1 MQDAEEHKSSLPTDN
16 NQSTKVDQRGSNA
29 MRESESEHAS
39 DGDEGESQ
47 AENRGKRKESSFVV
61 ESKVFEVGAE
71 ERKGKI
77 QVTIV
82 ESKGGVSSWVRL
94 GPASLGFFTEGPIQ
108 CIRDG
113 KEGRWERGWKEK
125 GKSYSLVRE
134 ANRAG
139 CFFLLGVPDMEKR
152 RYSICIPKGRG

>member
-16 NQSTKVDQRGSNA
+16 NQSMKVDQRGSNA

-39 DGDEGESQ
+39 DGDEGESR

-77 QVTIV
+77 
-82 ESKGGVSSWVRL
+82 
-94 GPASLGFFTEGPIQ
+94 
-108 CIRDG
+108 
-113 KEGRWERGWKEK
+113 
-125 GKSYSLVRE
+125 
-134 ANRAG
+134 
-139 CFFLLGVPDMEKR
+139 
-152 RYSICIPKGRG
+152 